1 MSDEDHKLT
10 PAEILRSSDV
20 ETPKDEEKEYDDPK
34 RPWLFQKGVSG
45 NPLGRPKKGQ
55 WYKDQIKILKE
66 RTPELMHKIIEMALV
81 DGDPNALKL
90 WAERVVPKPKAGDI
104 PFTIDLPH
112 LSEDGNSTADLMR
125 IGAYLINERA
135 NNNVGSSQA
144 QELFDMLESQ
154 RKAIETD
161 SIQTQLDEIKEK
173 LGN

>member
-1 MSDEDHKLT
+1 MSDEDKEQL
-10 PAEILRSSDV
+10 PADILRSSDV
-20 ETPKDEEKEYDDPK
+20 ETPKEQEKEPDDPK

-45 NPLGRPKKGQ
+45 NPHGRPKKGQ

-66 RTPELMHKIIEMALV
+66 RTPELMHKIIKMALD

-90 WAERVVPKPKAGDI
+90 WAARVIPKPKSRDI
-104 PFTIDLPH
+104 PFAIDLTA
-112 LSEDGNSTADLMR
+112 LSEDGNSTADLLR
-125 IGAYLINERA
+125 IGAEVINARA
-135 NNNVGSSQA
+135 NNEVGSAQA